1 VSCSLIGGT
10 VLDVQG
16 CRLPGGGGY
25 FGLRRGH
32 SNVTPGLQD
41 TGINDVLKFQGTGAI
56 FATGKEWI
64 IRGKRYFGPPWA
76 VWQALL
82 ALSLPWWP

>member
-1 VSCSLIGGT
+1 LAALSWMCK
-10 VLDVQG
+10 DVGFQG
-16 CRLPGGGGY
+16 AGY

-41 TGINDVLKFQGTGAI
+41 TGINDVLKFQDTGAI

-64 IRGKRYFGPPWA
+64 IRGKRYFGPP
-76 VWQALL
+76 
-82 ALSLPWWP
+82 